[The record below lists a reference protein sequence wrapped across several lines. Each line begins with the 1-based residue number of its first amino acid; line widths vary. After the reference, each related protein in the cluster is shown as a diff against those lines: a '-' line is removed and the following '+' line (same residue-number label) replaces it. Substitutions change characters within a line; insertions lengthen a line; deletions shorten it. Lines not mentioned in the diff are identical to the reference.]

1 MRITARELA
10 VAFMPPVLSLR
21 SALFTILLDTRTLT
35 LKYAICNLEEPDAR
49 NRM

>member
-10 VAFMPPVLSLR
+10 VAFMPPALSLR
-21 SALFTILLDTRTLT
+21 SALLAILLGTRTLR
-35 LKYAICNLEEPDAR
+35 LKYATCNLEEPDAR